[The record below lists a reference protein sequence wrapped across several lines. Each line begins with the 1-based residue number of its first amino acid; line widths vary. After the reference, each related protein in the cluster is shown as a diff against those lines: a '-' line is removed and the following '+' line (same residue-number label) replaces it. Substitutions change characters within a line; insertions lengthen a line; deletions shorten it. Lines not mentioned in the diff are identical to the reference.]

1 MTYSILIVD
10 DDWMNRE
17 VLQAHLESAGY
28 RVLTANSGLVALELA
43 AANEVDLVLLDVRM
57 PGMDGYEVC
66 IHLRNNE
73 RTAAVPVLLIT
84 ALEDEATKTRGLEVG
99 VDDFITKPLDAL
111 IMLNRIRGL
120 LRMRQFQQELVRRE
134 RVLWDVLVQYVPPD
148 VAQQIMVHLAE

>member
-17 VLQAHLESAGY
+17 VLQAHLESVGY
-28 RVLTANSGLVALELA
+28 RVLTANSGPVALELA

>member
-28 RVLTANSGLVALELA
+28 RVLTANSGPVALELA